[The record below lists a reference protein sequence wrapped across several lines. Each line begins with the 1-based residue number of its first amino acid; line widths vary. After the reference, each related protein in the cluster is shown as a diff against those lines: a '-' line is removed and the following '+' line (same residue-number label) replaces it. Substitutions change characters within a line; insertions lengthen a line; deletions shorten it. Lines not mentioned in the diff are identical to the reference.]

1 MYICLD
7 RIFQQMKITTSLF
20 GIFCF
25 CLVFFIISSCK
36 KDGEIIPDNNA
47 PYYDGIPTV
56 VIENYINRLFIDLI
70 GREPLDAE
78 MASELGALKAAELNS
93 SARNVLINKLQT
105 DTTFIQGDS
114 SYKHAYYIR
123 FYELSKARMLEGAS
137 DYQIDGQFIGI
148 LSFGVYAD
156 SISGDSFS
164 MELGKQKIRLLE
176 DVMAIPYDYRM
187 GSVEI
192 KDVYARLLN
201 NGVYDQI
208 NMNTFNFLNAS
219 FDDLYFRFPTQSEF
233 DRGYNMVEF
242 DKPEI
247 LFGISGQNKGDYVSI
262 MVNSK
267 EFYEGM
273 IRWLYQTL
281 LAREPSTTEV
291 YNHMITFYQDH
302 DVQKLQRAIL
312 IKDEYANFN

>member
-1 MYICLD
+1 MRTAVTIL
-7 RIFQQMKITTSLF
+7 QLF
-20 GIFCF
+20 CVLFVAAF
-25 CLVFFIISSCK
+25 LQSCK
-36 KDGEIIPDNNA
+36 KDGEIIPGNNA
-47 PYYDGIPTV
+47 PYYDGIPSV

-70 GREPLDAE
+70 GREPLDVE
-78 MASELGALKAAELNS
+78 MASELAALKTAELNS

-105 DTTFIQGDS
+105 DATFIQGDS

-137 DYQIDGQFIGI
+137 DYQIDQQFISI

-176 DVMAIPYDYRM
+176 DVLAIPYDYRM
-187 GSVEI
+187 GSAEI

-201 NGVYDQI
+201 NAVYDEI
-208 NMNTFNFLNAS
+208 NMNTFNFLRAS
-219 FDDLYFRFPTQSEF
+219 FDDLFFRFPTQSEF
-233 DRGYNMVEF
+233 DKGYNMVEF

-247 LFGISGQNKGDYVSI
+247 LFGTSGQNKGDYVSI

-312 IKDEYANFN
+312 ITDEYANFN

>member
-1 MYICLD
+1 VRTAVTIL
-7 RIFQQMKITTSLF
+7 QLF
-20 GIFCF
+20 CVLFVAAF
-25 CLVFFIISSCK
+25 LQSCK
-36 KDGEIIPDNNA
+36 KDGEIIPGNNA
-47 PYYDGIPTV
+47 PYYDGIPSV
-56 VIENYINRLFIDLI
+56 VIENYINRLFIDLL
-70 GREPLDAE
+70 GREPLDVE
-78 MASELGALKAAELNS
+78 MAIELAALKAAELNT

-105 DTTFIQGDS
+105 DATFIQGDS

-137 DYQIDGQFIGI
+137 DYQIDQQFISI

-201 NGVYDQI
+201 NAVYDEI
-208 NMNTFNFLNAS
+208 NMNTFNFLRAS
-219 FDDLYFRFPTQSEF
+219 FDDLFFRFPTQSEF